1 MTHQNQNQQDP
12 NEAFLDAAIAEA
24 LGDMSAAAPATTQE
38 QKRQRREI
46 QETVSRMSAAAPY
59 MQPRASLKEQI
70 LAATAPAT
78 FKIEDY
84 RRGERSLKFFRM
96 GLAAAV
102 MALVATGFIAYQQ
115 YERGNAY
122 MRQATN
128 YQQQSS
134 AQGQAIAKL
143 VNNNVTKI
151 ALTDAKGQTV
161 GLLLQDKSTKDAM
174 IVMPQDMIP
183 PGQLAKVEIVQNG
196 QRQTIMATPVGA
208 DGVSIV
214 KNSIG
219 TQIDGTLP
227 VEVTTNDKVT
237 VAGQRIGQ

>member
-1 MTHQNQNQQDP
+1 MTQQNQNHQDP

-24 LGDMSAAAPATTQE
+24 LGDMSAAAPAVNDQ
-38 QKRQRREI
+38 QKRQRRDI
-46 QETVSRMSAAAPY
+46 QETVAKMSAAAPY
-59 MQPRASLKEQI
+59 MEPPANLKEKI

-78 FKIEDY
+78 FKIEEY
-84 RRGERSLKFFRM
+84 RRGERSLRFFRI

-102 MALVATGFIAYQQ
+102 MALMATGYVAYQQ
-115 YERGNAY
+115 YERSNSY
-122 MRQATN
+122 MRQAVAL
-128 YQQQSS
+128 QAQSS

-151 ALTDAKGQTV
+151 ALTNDRGETV
-161 GLLLQDKSTKDAM
+161 GLLLQDKTSNDAM
-174 IVMPQDMIP
+174 LVMPQEMIP
-183 PGQLAKVEIVQNG
+183 PGQIAKVEIVQNG
-196 QRQTIMATPVGA
+196 KRQTIMATPVAA

-227 VEVTTNDKVT
+227 VSVTTNDKVT